1 MNDWGFLCKQH
12 LLAKP
17 SVSYFCPANL
27 QSPIGTPVLTNQIS
41 VIFYRYFFPTC
52 SHFSCLDC
60 SLVLWELLQHPS
72 RRKRILVLQE
82 CLSCCCTTDRPGS
95 VRLRKHLMANFGF
108 FVQSVVVSVVESY
121 TAINTLTRGLVYIT

>member
-41 VIFYRYFFPTC
+41 VIFYRYFFP
-52 SHFSCLDC
+52 
-60 SLVLWELLQHPS
+60 LVHTLAARIVLLCCENYCNT
-72 RRKRILVLQE
+72 RADVNRILVLQE

-108 FVQSVVVSVVESY
+108 FVHSVVVSVVKSY
-121 TAINTLTRGLVYIT
+121 TTINTLTRGLVYIT